1 MILQNK
7 DVQEIDQYQYLPD
20 KLKAFIKFKNEK
32 TAQFVSEKSIL
43 NILQYQFPVK
53 LGNKSINNKTQKLYK
68 SLQNNIFLS
77 LLLAENNLQPRQEFI
92 NFMKSDLN
100 TNLIITNKQLIIIL
114 NQQISEEDFN
124 SWKKDIEKKITSF
137 CNMFS
142 MEITEFDEMDKI
154 NDLIRK
160 TNNNK
165 DLYYEIRFNS
175 KLYIIGRR
183 EDMRNFLKNTSII
196 TKSIDLPKLQFN
208 GFNSLISLALKKLQT
223 KYNLQS
229 YQLNVNNFKIDL
241 TAPEKNIDQVI
252 DQLNHTFVSFKNQ
265 RIDKLSK
272 SSFLNNSKNLN
283 LIIQDCLK
291 TDVSFNSLIYKI
303 QILQTND
310 EDSGVF
316 LSYFYNCPDLDSIND
331 KVFTSISQYLMLNL
345 IQIEV
350 DVSNYSAILN
360 DTKWKTFEQENFCK
374 SKCLNKFSFFLNE
387 KNVIYLTGTLK
398 YVYSAKSLIERFLS
412 ENKLVD
418 KGFRFN
424 MDDSVSMKN

>member
-114 NQQISEEDFN
+114 NQKISEEDFN

-196 TKSIDLPKLQFN
+196 TKSIDLPKLQF
-208 GFNSLISLALKKLQT
+208 GP
-223 KYNLQS
+223 
-229 YQLNVNNFKIDL
+229 YQ
-241 TAPEKNIDQVI
+241 
-252 DQLNHTFVSFKNQ
+252 
-265 RIDKLSK
+265 
-272 SSFLNNSKNLN
+272 
-283 LIIQDCLK
+283 
-291 TDVSFNSLIYKI
+291 
-303 QILQTND
+303 
-310 EDSGVF
+310 
-316 LSYFYNCPDLDSIND
+316 
-331 KVFTSISQYLMLNL
+331 VFTI
-345 IQIEV
+345 I
-350 DVSNYSAILN
+350 
-360 DTKWKTFEQENFCK
+360 
-374 SKCLNKFSFFLNE
+374 
-387 KNVIYLTGTLK
+387 
-398 YVYSAKSLIERFLS
+398 
-412 ENKLVD
+412 
-418 KGFRFN
+418 
-424 MDDSVSMKN
+424 

>member
-1 MILQNK
+1 
-7 DVQEIDQYQYLPD
+7 
-20 KLKAFIKFKNEK
+20 
-32 TAQFVSEKSIL
+32 
-43 NILQYQFPVK
+43 
-53 LGNKSINNKTQKLYK
+53 
-68 SLQNNIFLS
+68 
-77 LLLAENNLQPRQEFI
+77 
-92 NFMKSDLN
+92 MKSDLN

-241 TAPEKNIDQVI
+241 TAPEKNIEQVI

-360 DTKWKTFEQENFCK
+360 DTKWKTFEQENFSK

-418 KGFRFN
+418 KGLRFN
-424 MDDSVSMKN
+424 MDDSVSVKN